1 MTTLRESLMKAAEF
15 DYTRYTNYSPHW
27 VAGAISESSRLKNLI
42 TALID
47 CVVEQRVALTTY
59 TTAMPYQIAFNDIRE
74 KWAKEALKATDE
86 KLKPWLNDISRIE

>member
-1 MTTLRESLMKAAEF
+1 MKAAEF

-47 CVVEQRVALTTY
+47 CVVEQRDTLQAICDEKELRTY
-59 TTAMPYQIAFNDIRE
+59 FAS
-74 KWAKEALKATDE
+74 EATLKATDDM
-86 KLKPWLNDISRIE
+86 LKPWLGEK